1 MMPGQ
6 LQRPKRK
13 PNKTALQVHIF
24 AIVLLGIASA
34 TTVTISNSSYAD
46 FSGFFLKPY
55 YENLNAPV
63 TGCSAPCLTVDTQAA
78 QPGTSGS
85 FSLPS
90 SSSMY
95 LWTPQ
100 FASSAS
106 IPSGALSL
114 QLFADLPAPSL
125 DGSGSGTWVSGT
137 SFTITPFSTT
147 STNDVVILSIE
158 TYLSGSSVTVS
169 SISDTLSGITWQ
181 ASARKSF
188 VSCTGTQESTHVEW
202 YGKAATTLTADTIT
216 INLSTTPTSASGI
229 SFGVK
234 GADNTTPFDP
244 AAGLPATAVSSCS
257 NSNSSPTVSGVT
269 TAADTDFVISLF
281 GGYTS
286 TTETAGTIGGTTATL
301 VTAVAGT
308 GDSNAAEYIKATAA
322 QSSVSCS
329 YGVATKYWNI
339 LCDAIMAARQTI
351 TVSYATTNSAGT
363 VQSTMIAGS
372 SATITAV
379 YALVSVS
386 SSAGTIPASGYVRVV
401 ITAPAGAGLTIFWGT
416 GKPTQFQV
424 AFTYRS

>member
-24 AIVLLGIASA
+24 AIFLLGIASA

-169 SISDTLSGITWQ
+169 SVSDTLGGITWQ
-181 ASARKSF
+181 AAARKSF
-188 VSCTGTQESTHVEW
+188 VSCTGTQESTHLEW
-202 YGKAATTLTADTIT
+202 YGITSNTLTLDTIT

-234 GADNTTPFDP
+234 GADTTTPFDP
-244 AAGLPATAVSSCS
+244 MAGLPVTAVSSCS
-257 NSNSSPTVSGVT
+257 NGNSTPTLSGVS
-269 TAADTDFVISLF
+269 TAADTDLVFALF
-281 GGYTS
+281 GAYQL
-286 TTETAGTIGGTTATL
+286 TTEIAGTVGGATATL
-301 VTAVAGT
+301 VMAVAST
-308 GDSNAAEYIKATAA
+308 GDSNAAEYIAAATA
-322 QSSVSCS
+322 QSSVSCTF
-329 YGVATKYWNI
+329 GGGTKYWNI
-339 LCDAIMAARQTI
+339 LCDAIMPARQSI

-363 VQSTMIAGS
+363 VQSTLITGS
-372 SATITAV
+372 SAMITAV
-379 YALVSVS
+379 YALISVT
-386 SSAGTIPASGYVRVV
+386 SSAGTIPTSGYVRVV
-401 ITAPAGAGLTIFWGT
+401 ITAPSGAGLTVFWGT
-416 GKPTQFQV
+416 GKLTQFQI

>member
-6 LQRPKRK
+6 SQRPKRK
-13 PNKTALQVHIF
+13 PSRIRLQIYII
-24 AIVLLGIASA
+24 AIILLGVASA
-34 TTVTISNSSYAD
+34 TTVTISKTTYAD

-55 YENLNAPV
+55 YENINAPV
-63 TGCSAPCLTVDTQAA
+63 TGCTVPCLTVDTQVA

-85 FSLPS
+85 FSLPA

-100 FASSAS
+100 FTTSAS
-106 IPSGALSL
+106 IPAGALSL

-125 DGSGSGTWVSGT
+125 DGNATGTWVTGA
-137 SFTITPFSTT
+137 SFAIAPFSTT
-147 STNDVVILSIE
+147 STNDVVVLSIE

-169 SISDTLSGITWQ
+169 SVSDTLLGITWQ
-181 ASARKSF
+181 GAPRKSF
-188 VSCTGTQESTHVEW
+188 VSCTGTQESTHIEW
-202 YGKAATTLTADTIT
+202 YGTAANALTADTIV

-229 SFGVK
+229 SFGIS
-234 GADNTTPFDP
+234 GSDTTTPFDP

-257 NSNSSPTVSGVT
+257 NGNSSPTLSGVS
-269 TAADTDFVISLF
+269 TAADTDLVFSLF
-281 GGYTS
+281 GAYQA

-308 GDSNAAEYIKATAA
+308 GDSNAVEYIAATTA
-322 QSSVSCS
+322 QSSVSCTFGAVS
-329 YGVATKYWNI
+329 KFWNI
-339 LCDAIMAARQTI
+339 LCDAIMPARRSI

-363 VQSTMIAGS
+363 VQSTMISGS
-372 SATITAV
+372 STTITAV

-401 ITAPAGAGLTIFWGT
+401 ITAPSGAGLTVFWGA
-416 GKPTQFQV
+416 GKPTEFQV
-424 AFTYRS
+424 ASTYRS

>member
-13 PNKTALQVHIF
+13 PNLTALQVYIF
-24 AIVLLGIASA
+24 GIVLLGIASA

-63 TGCSAPCLTVDTQAA
+63 AGCSAPCLTVDTQAA

-125 DGSGSGTWVSGT
+125 AGSGSGTWVSG
-137 SFTITPFSTT
+137 
-147 STNDVVILSIE
+147 
-158 TYLSGSSVTVS
+158 SSVTVS
-169 SISDTLSGITWQ
+169 SVSDNLGGITWQ
-181 ASARKSF
+181 AAARKSF
-188 VSCTGTQESTHVEW
+188 VSCTGTQESTHLEW
-202 YGKAATTLTADTIT
+202 YGITSNTLTLDTIT
-216 INLSTTPTSASGI
+216 INLLTTPTSASGI

-234 GADNTTPFDP
+234 GADTTTPFDP
-244 AAGLPATAVSSCS
+244 MAGLPVTAVSSCS
-257 NSNSSPTVSGVT
+257 NGNSTPTLSGVS
-269 TAADTDFVISLF
+269 TAADTDLVFALFVAYQL
-281 GGYTS
+281 
-286 TTETAGTIGGTTATL
+286 TTEIAGTVGGATATL
-301 VTAVAGT
+301 VMAVAGT
-308 GDSNAAEYIKATAA
+308 GDSNAAEYIAAATA
-322 QSSVSCS
+322 QSSVSCTF
-329 YGVATKYWNI
+329 GGGTKYWNI
-339 LCDAIMAARQTI
+339 LCDAIMPARQSI

-363 VQSTMIAGS
+363 VQSTLITGS
-372 SATITAV
+372 SAMITAV
-379 YALVSVS
+379 YALISVT
-386 SSAGTIPASGYVRVV
+386 SSAGTIPTSGYVRVV
-401 ITAPAGAGLTIFWGT
+401 ITAPSGAGLTVFWGT
-416 GKPTQFQV
+416 GKLTQFQI